1 MDVQQLELLCKQ
13 FYESQDG
20 QARAEAEKALYLFQE
35 DPDAL
40 PKCQQL
46 LERSNSGYSQLL
58 AATTLTKLVSK
69 NIQALSMQQ
78 RVDIRNYI
86 LNYLATHPNLQSFVI
101 QALIALLVKITKLCW
116 VDLYEDEYVFRNIV
130 SDVKEFLGGS
140 VEHCMIGVQILS
152 QLTVEMNQLAETA
165 CNLTFTKHRKIA
177 CLYRD
182 SQLYDI
188 FILSCTLLSQAKD
201 NCCKTATASQY
212 MDEAQHGLFTHLLN
226 LARNCLSFDF
236 VGTSAD
242 ESADDMSTV
251 HIPTNWRP
259 AFLESDSVK
268 LFFDLYHVLPA
279 RLSCLALSCLV
290 QITSIRRSIFNN
302 TERIKFLAKLVKGA
316 TDILK
321 SSHGLSDPEN
331 YHEFCRLLARL
342 KSNFQLGELVTV
354 ENYPEAI
361 QLIAKFTVQ
370 SLQMWQFAPNSIHY
384 LLSLWQR
391 LIASLPYV
399 KSSEP
404 HFLDTYTPEVT
415 KAYVTSKL
423 ESVPVI
429 LREGLED
436 PLDDTGMV
444 QQQLEQ
450 FSTIGRCEYEKTCAL
465 LIQLFDQTAGRY
477 QEILSSPPTSATH
490 HLDIQTCEG
499 QLTWLVYIIGA
510 AISGRISYSH
520 DDHDLLDGDM
530 IIRVLQLMTLTD
542 SRLPACGCEKLE
554 FAIMCFLEQVRKVYI
569 NEHLQKLK
577 MFKRLS
583 EVLGVNDET
592 TLLTVISRKIITNLK
607 YFGHSEQI
615 IRKTLTLLNDLTL
628 TFSSIRRLIKL
639 DEIQFMLNNHTREHF
654 SFLGTGA
661 VSASRCRSMFYTCL
675 GRLLMVDLSEDVE
688 RFNTFMMPLTNT
700 IENMVMM
707 SFPSEEARK
716 ELIGLS
722 RDLRGLT
729 HAFNAKNPYMMLF
742 DWFYPDYSPL
752 LIRAIELWAHDPAV
766 TTPVLKLFAELVYNR
781 SQRLQFDVSS
791 PNGILLFRETSKLIC
806 CYGER
811 ILSLEVPKEQIYPMK
826 LKGYAV
832 CFQMLKAIL
841 SGNYVN
847 FGVFK
852 LYGDDALDNVLNMTA
867 KLILSIA
874 HDDILVY
881 PKLSQAYYILI
892 ECLAQDHITY
902 LSTLEP
908 PVFLYIL
915 ESISK
920 GLNALDVLVG
930 SGCCA
935 TLDYIVTYIF
945 KQLQLKEKHMLLVT
959 TFPNKKVRQSV
970 LPENNVFLKVMELHP
985 EILQNLLSTLLNI
998 VMYDDCKNQWS
1009 MSRPLLVLLLL
1020 YEDYFRQLR
1029 ENIIHSQ
1036 SLEKQQSMACLFDA
1050 LMDGIERNL
1059 HIRNRD
1065 RFTQNLSAFR
1075 RDLND
1080 SLKSANNLANS
1091 SSVNEMLTVYY

>member
-13 FYESQDG
+13 FYESQDS

-40 PKCQQL
+40 SKCQQL
-46 LERSNSGYSQLL
+46 LERSNSSYSQLL

-69 NIQALSMQQ
+69 NIQALSLQQ
-78 RVDIRNYI
+78 RVDIRNYV
-86 LNYLATHPNLQSFVI
+86 LNYLATHPSLQGFVI

-130 SDVKEFLGGS
+130 QDVKEFLGGS

-152 QLTVEMNQLAETA
+152 QLTVEMNTLAETA
-165 CNLTFTKHRKIA
+165 CSLTFTKHRKIA

-182 SQLYDI
+182 TQLYDI

-201 NCCKTATASQY
+201 NCCKNTSY

-242 ESADDMSTV
+242 DSVDDMSTV

-268 LFFDLYHVLPA
+268 LFFSLYHVLPV
-279 RLSCLALSCLV
+279 RLSSLALACLV

-302 TERIKFLAKLVKGA
+302 NERIKFLAKLVEGA

-321 SSHGLSDPEN
+321 TSHGLSDPEN

-370 SLQMWQFAPNSIHY
+370 SLQMWQFAPNSVHY

-399 KSSEP
+399 KSTEP
-404 HFLDTYTPEVT
+404 HFLDTYTPEVI
-415 KAYVTSKL
+415 KAFVTSKL

-436 PLDDTGMV
+436 PLDDTSMV

-477 QEILSSPPTSATH
+477 QEILSQPGATSH
-490 HLDIQTCEG
+490 HQLDAQICEG

-510 AISGRISYSH
+510 AISGRISYTH

-530 IIRVLQLMTLTD
+530 IIRVLQLMALTD
-542 SRLPACGCEKLE
+542 SRLAQCGCEKLE
-554 FAIMCFLEQVRKVYI
+554 FAIMCFLEHVRKVYI

-628 TFSSIRRLIKL
+628 TFCSIRRLIKL

-654 SFLGTGA
+654 SFLGTGS

-675 GRLLMVDLSEDVE
+675 GRLLMVDLSEDVD

-707 SFPSEEARK
+707 NFPSEEARK

-729 HAFNAKNPYMMLF
+729 YAFNAKNPYMMLF
-742 DWFYPDYSPL
+742 DWIYPDYSPI
-752 LIRAIELWAHDPAV
+752 LIKAVELWAHDPTV
-766 TTPVLKLFAELVYNR
+766 TTPVLKLFTELVYNR

-841 SGNYVN
+841 GGNYVN

-852 LYGDDALDNVLNMTA
+852 LYGDDALENVLNMTA
-867 KLILSIA
+867 KLILSMS
-874 HDDILVY
+874 HEDILVH
-881 PKLSQAYYILI
+881 PKLSQAYYVLI
-892 ECLAQDHITY
+892 DCLAQDHITY

-908 PVFLYIL
+908 PIFLYIL

-930 SGCCA
+930 SGCCS
-935 TLDYIVTYIF
+935 TLDFIVTYIF
-945 KQLQLKEKHMLLVT
+945 KQLQLKEKQMLLVS
-959 TFPNKKVRQSV
+959 TFPNKKLRQSV
-970 LPENNVFLKVMELHP
+970 LPEDNVFLKVMELHP

-1009 MSRPLLVLLLL
+1009 MSRPLLGLILL

-1029 ENIIHSQ
+1029 ENIVHSQ
-1036 SLEKQQSMACLFDA
+1036 AIEKQQSMACLFDA

-1059 HIRNRD
+1059 HVKNRD

-1075 RDLND
+1075 RELND
-1080 SLKSANNLANS
+1080 SLKSSNNLSNNS
-1091 SSVNEMLTVYY
+1091 PVNEMPVVYY